1 VNLVYAEEAERLIAH
16 ENAQWTAYA
25 EYPLLFEQELD
36 EAIEE
41 IQKQPY
47 RPVYATSPRGK
58 IRRILMPKTAHHVY
72 FLYSPETETIE
83 IVSLSGGKKKE
94 GPSFRR

>member
-1 VNLVYAEEAERLIAH
+1 MNLIYTEEAERLIAH
-16 ENAQWTAYA
+16 ENAQWAAYA

-47 RPVYATSPRGK
+47 RPVYVNWGARRDPTATRSTRPGEGSP
-58 IRRILMPKTAHHVY
+58 
-72 FLYSPETETIE
+72 SPH
-83 IVSLSGGKKKE
+83 
-94 GPSFRR
+94 R

>member
-1 VNLVYAEEAERLIAH
+1 MNLVYSEEAERLIAQ
-16 ENAQWTAYA
+16 ENARWTAYA

-41 IQKQPY
+41 IQEQPY
-47 RPVYATSPRGK
+47 RPVYANSSRGR

-72 FLYSPETETIE
+72 FIYSPETETIE
-83 IVSLSGGKKKE
+83 VVSLSGGKKKE
-94 GPSFRR
+94 GPSFQK

>member
-1 VNLVYAEEAERLIAH
+1 MNLVYAEEAERLIAH

-47 RPVYATSPRGK
+47 RPVYATSPRRK

-72 FLYSPETETIE
+72 FI
-83 IVSLSGGKKKE
+83 
-94 GPSFRR
+94 

>member
-1 VNLVYAEEAERLIAH
+1 VDGLRRVP
-16 ENAQWTAYA
+16 TAVRA
-25 EYPLLFEQELD
+25 GLE

-47 RPVYATSPRGK
+47 RAVYAASPRGK

-72 FLYSPETETIE
+72 YIYSPETETIE
-83 IVSLSGGKKKE
+83 VVSLSGGKKKE
-94 GPSFRR
+94 GPSFPK